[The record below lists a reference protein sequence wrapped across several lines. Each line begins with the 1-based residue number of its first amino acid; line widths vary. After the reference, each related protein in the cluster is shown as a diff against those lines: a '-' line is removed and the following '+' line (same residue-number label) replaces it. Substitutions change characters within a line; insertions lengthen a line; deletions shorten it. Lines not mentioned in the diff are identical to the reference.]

1 MIISILYND
10 ITQYHIEVYDIK
22 LYDTILS
29 FIIWNSFVLS
39 TSVLID
45 IDHTL
50 QYEFEY
56 KFKNA
61 TILIHGIYNNIVS
74 NHTLNMFIN
83 INNYAFHSNMK

>member
-39 TSVLID
+39 TNVLID

-61 TILIHGIYNNIVS
+61 TILIHGI
-74 NHTLNMFIN
+74 
-83 INNYAFHSNMK
+83 

>member
-1 MIISILYND
+1 MIISILYTD

-29 FIIWNSFVLS
+29 FIIWKSFVLS
-39 TSVLID
+39 TRVLID

-56 KFKNA
+56 
-61 TILIHGIYNNIVS
+61 I
-74 NHTLNMFIN
+74 IN
-83 INNYAFHSNMK
+83 SKMIQYWYMRYKTMLCQTTH

>member
-1 MIISILYND
+1 MIISILYTD

-29 FIIWNSFVLS
+29 FIIWKSFVLS
-39 TSVLID
+39 TRVLID

-56 KFKNA
+56 KFKND
-61 TILIHGIYNNIVS
+61 TILIHEI
-74 NHTLNMFIN
+74 
-83 INNYAFHSNMK
+83 

>member
-1 MIISILYND
+1 MIISTSYND

-29 FIIWNSFVLS
+29 FLIWNSFVLS
-39 TSVLID
+39 TSVLIE

-56 KFKNA
+56 KFKND
-61 TILIHGIYNNIVS
+61 TILIHEI
-74 NHTLNMFIN
+74 
-83 INNYAFHSNMK
+83 